1 MVIFRSLWILSNFL
15 GEGMKVGIAAL
26 LREDISVCH
35 YTSSEIWDWQFIK
48 FRFSD
53 SDGPSKNLAVGL
65 APHKPKDAKLDL
77 DLSDDVRVARKHA
90 KRHTTVILQ
99 GKLPLKIDFK
109 DYLFLHSPSDGMLK
123 TELGTILT
131 SDSFRSKLFVKG
143 IFVEDKGAED
153 PPALRYGVDL
163 QKARLD
169 RDRNSVMSGSQKA
182 QTLAQIWDILIYR
195 EEKGA
200 AELYLNLLLEQEAS
214 YETLSAKEFISD
226 ASATIL
232 FDKLCLLF
240 PNRYFYS
247 LEDKDVSEVPHMKI
261 FETDKDYPDNP

>member
-1 MVIFRSLWILSNFL
+1 MVISCSLWILSNFA

-35 YTSSEIWDWQFIK
+35 YTSSEIWNWQFIR
-48 FRFSD
+48 FRFHD
-53 SDGPSKNLAVGL
+53 DDGPSKNLAIGL
-65 APHKPKDAKLDL
+65 APHEPMKAKRDPT
-77 DLSDDVRVARKHA
+77 LSDDVREARKNA

-99 GKLPLKIDFK
+99 GKRPLEIDFK
-109 DYLFLHSPSDGMLK
+109 DYLFLHPPSDGMLK

-131 SDSFRSKLFVKG
+131 SDIFRSKLFVKG
-143 IFVEDKGAED
+143 IFVEDKGPED

-169 RDRNSVMSGSQKA
+169 RDRNSVMSGCQKT

-200 AELYLNLLLEQEAS
+200 AEMYLNLLLEQEAP
-214 YETLSAKEFISD
+214 YEILSAKDFISN
-226 ASATIL
+226 ASAAIL
-232 FDKLCLLF
+232 FNKLCLLF
-240 PNRYFYS
+240 PNRHFYS
-247 LEDKDVSEVPHMKI
+247 LEDKDVSEVPRLKI
-261 FETDKDYPDNP
+261 FETDLDYPDNP